1 MLSRSVVSNSF
12 VTPWAVA
19 HQAPLSM
26 GLSRQEYWSGL
37 LFPSSGKNTGVDCC
51 FLTGKNT
58 GVDCCFL
65 LQGMFPIQGS
75 NLRLLHWQTGS
86 LPLSHLLLLLLRHFS
101 RVWLCATPQTA
112 AHQAPQ
118 PLGFSRQ
125 EHWSGLPFPSPIH
138 ESEKWKWSRSVVS
151 DPQRPH
157 GLQLS
162 RLLRPWDLPGKTT
175 GVGFHCLL
183 CRFPVTSYK
192 IQWWFTGIGCVIWL
206 FSVARCTV
214 RASWELLSL
223 RSWRLH

>member
-1 MLSRSVVSNSF
+1 MSHFFYQLYLMSEHTPKTNTFSLICSVFRTQALLPVSF
-12 VTPWAVA
+12 
-19 HQAPLSM
+19 
-26 GLSRQEYWSGL
+26 SRQEYWSGL
-37 LFPSSGKNTGVDCC
+37 
-51 FLTGKNT
+51 
-58 GVDCCFL
+58 
-65 LQGMFPIQGS
+65 
-75 NLRLLHWQTGS
+75 
-86 LPLSHLLLLLLRHFS
+86 
-101 RVWLCATPQTA
+101 
-112 AHQAPQ
+112 
-118 PLGFSRQ
+118 
-125 EHWSGLPFPSPIH
+125 PFPSPMH
-138 ESEKWKWSRSVVS
+138 ESEKWKWSLSVMS